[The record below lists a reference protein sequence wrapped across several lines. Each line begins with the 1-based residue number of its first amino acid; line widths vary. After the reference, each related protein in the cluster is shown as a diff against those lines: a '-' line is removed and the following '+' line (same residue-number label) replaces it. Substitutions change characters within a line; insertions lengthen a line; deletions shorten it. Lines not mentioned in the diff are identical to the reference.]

1 MITLPPGRSPGAGI
15 RSTRAAK
22 IASFVAPSATQGA
35 MKLRAAGPP
44 TKVVL
49 LQCLR
54 GPGRSPCRPRR
65 PPPWRRAIVVAASI
79 AFDARSSARWT
90 VSSGAIA
97 RPRAFGPPG
106 SRLRSAQTQTHRRS
120 STAPLPVQ
128 TIRGAPWPTRGPGHR
143 RQQGLGRRLDTPPHA
158 DLAHPASAIALG
170 AFWARCDRNAS
181 WRSCRDAEAH
191 PVGHVPRTVV
201 VAVGTRTSSDR
212 LTPHGLLPAR
222 NALPHAASP

>member
-79 AFDARSSARWT
+79 AFDARSS
-90 VSSGAIA
+90 
-97 RPRAFGPPG
+97 
-106 SRLRSAQTQTHRRS
+106 
-120 STAPLPVQ
+120 
-128 TIRGAPWPTRGPGHR
+128 WPTRGPGHR
-143 RQQGLGRRLDTPPHA
+143 RQQGFGRRLDTPPHA